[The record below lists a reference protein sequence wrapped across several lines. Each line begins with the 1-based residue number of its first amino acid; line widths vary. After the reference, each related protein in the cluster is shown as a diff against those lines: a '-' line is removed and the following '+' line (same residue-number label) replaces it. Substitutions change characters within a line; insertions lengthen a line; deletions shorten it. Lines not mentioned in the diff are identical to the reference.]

1 MNFSGLIIG
10 AGVFLII
17 GLFHPLVIKCEYYFT
32 KNIWWAFLILGL
44 VACTTAVFVQNEIV
58 SSLLA
63 VTGFSLFWSIKELH
77 EQEERV
83 RKNWFPA
90 NPKNK
95 YHAEM
100 MVVSADVSIDE

>member
-44 VACTTAVFVQNEIV
+44 AACTAAVFVRNEII

-83 RKNWFPA
+83 RKKWFPA
-90 NPKNK
+90 NPKNRF
-95 YHAEM
+95 HSEAFVGGAGEGE
-100 MVVSADVSIDE
+100 IE

>member
-10 AGVFLII
+10 VGVFLII

-44 VACTTAVFVQNEIV
+44 VACTAAVFVENEII

-63 VTGFSLFWSIKELH
+63 VTGFSLFWSIK
-77 EQEERV
+77 
-83 RKNWFPA
+83 
-90 NPKNK
+90 
-95 YHAEM
+95 
-100 MVVSADVSIDE
+100 

>member
-32 KNIWWAFLILGL
+32 KNIWRAFLVLGL
-44 VACTTAVFVQNEIV
+44 IACAAAVFIRNDIL

-63 VTGFSLFWSIKELH
+63 VTGFSLFWSIKELF

-83 RKNWFPA
+83 RKKWFPA
-90 NPKNK
+90 NPKNRF
-95 YHAEM
+95 HAEVIADSS
-100 MVVSADVSIDE
+100 VVGED